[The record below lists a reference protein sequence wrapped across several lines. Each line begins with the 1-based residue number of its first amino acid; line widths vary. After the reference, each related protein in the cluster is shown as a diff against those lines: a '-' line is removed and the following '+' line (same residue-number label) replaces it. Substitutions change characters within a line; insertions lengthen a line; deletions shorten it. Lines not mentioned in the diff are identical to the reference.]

1 MCRYVFQP
9 LSNFWV
15 LSTPTV
21 KEGVRLEVAR
31 SITEAVAS
39 DTIHREIEWGIRMTG
54 EKMVVTQL
62 RCSRMYRNGKLW
74 KLSP

>member
-1 MCRYVFQP
+1 MCRYMFQL

-15 LSTPTV
+15 LSTV

-39 DTIHREIEWGIRMTG
+39 DTIHREIEWRIRMTG
-54 EKMVVTQL
+54 EKKMVVTQL

-74 KLSP
+74 NLSP

>member
-15 LSTPTV
+15 LSTV

-39 DTIHREIEWGIRMTG
+39 DTIHREIEWRIRMTR

-74 KLSP
+74 NLSP